1 MMAYNSRSR
10 LSRKEDSLELVPL
23 QKKVSVV
30 VCSCSHSNNV
40 EGLIQLIRQH
50 MNDVVETV
58 RYEFLPYNIRDMN
71 KFDLSGID
79 VLLLCHSI
87 ENRRFSITNV
97 TDALYD
103 GFLPRARKHLG
114 QSKVGVIAH
123 DFPEGDI
130 SSEKLSSKMDS
141 FRHTQSTT
149 FESASLVLIG
159 GKLINDEV
167 QLNDEQLEELQEFFS
182 NASSPPAQEVL
193 KVWLHKAFHFFTCN
207 LLVNV

>member
-10 LSRKEDSLELVPL
+10 LSRKEESLELVPL

-114 QSKVGVIAH
+114 EVRVKLELSHMTFQKV
-123 DFPEGDI
+123 
-130 SSEKLSSKMDS
+130 
-141 FRHTQSTT
+141 T
-149 FESASLVLIG
+149 FHQRNYLPRWTPFATPR
-159 GKLINDEV
+159 V
-167 QLNDEQLEELQEFFS
+167 QLLRAHHLF
-182 NASSPPAQEVL
+182 
-193 KVWLHKAFHFFTCN
+193 
-207 LLVNV
+207 LLVVS